1 MSGNNSTLQVNGVW
15 LPTPSVMAW
24 GLQDVSAE
32 GAGRTQ
38 DARMHKVRIA
48 QKRKLS
54 LEWWGENIVNASLI
68 LSAVNPEY
76 IDVTYPDPMDGTR
89 VTRNFYVGDR
99 TSPVRIIRRNGQI
112 LYDISFD
119 IIER

>member
-1 MSGNNSTLQVNGVW
+1 MSRNNNTLLVNGVQV
-15 LPTPSVMAW
+15 PTPSVMTW

-38 DARMHKVRIA
+38 DALMHKNRIA
-48 QKRKLS
+48 QKRMLS
-54 LEWWGENIVNASLI
+54 MEWWAVNIATSANI
-68 LSAVNPEY
+68 LVAFNPEY
-76 IDVTYPDPMDGTR
+76 IDVTYPDPMDGAR

-99 TSPVRIIRRNGQI
+99 TSPVRIIRRNGEI
-112 LYDISFD
+112 LYDVSFD